1 MFPAVGIDLLPHK
14 AAAVVVHRQ
23 LPVAVEH
30 LGHSLPEREPVVV
43 YAAVAPRVHA
53 ARTHARTVV
62 LEVPRK
68 AVAPCLLHD
77 EPSGIFVCHHV
88 ARRVALEGHVAV
100 GVVLVGGEGNLF
112 LRIFRM
118 RAAYLKDASASR
130 VVLHPQAAAR
140 AVGDGAQ
147 QALFRVVEADA
158 QAVAVGHALKQAH
171 GIVLL
176 VCEAVV
182 EVLGHVPHAVAAV
195 LFQTGLLAFGEDE
208 RGFLRCRQGEGHRDA
223 VTHAERQR
231 ALFRVRDDAHVVG
244 VVPPVAQRTP
254 VVAAAVPRALP

>member
-1 MFPAVGIDLLPHK
+1 
-14 AAAVVVHRQ
+14 
-23 LPVAVEH
+23 
-30 LGHSLPEREPVVV
+30 
-43 YAAVAPRVHA
+43 
-53 ARTHARTVV
+53 
-62 LEVPRK
+62 
-68 AVAPCLLHD
+68 
-77 EPSGIFVCHHV
+77 
-88 ARRVALEGHVAV
+88 
-100 GVVLVGGEGNLF
+100 
-112 LRIFRM
+112 M

-147 QALFRVVEADA
+147 QALFRIVEADA

-176 VCEAVV
+176 AREAVV

-195 LFQTGLLAFGEDE
+195 LFQTGLLALEEDE